1 MGNKVVIFTEEQ
13 LEDYQDCTFFNR
25 KEILRVQ
32 KRYRELDPIMVP
44 ETMTGKESKMV
55 KVPLDK
61 LEKLPELKENP
72 FRTRIC
78 KVFSDDGEGNLS
90 FDDFLD
96 MFSTFCEQSPRE
108 IKIVYAFKIYDYD
121 GDGFIGHTDLQNTV
135 KALTNNEL
143 TLEEVQLVADKVLEE
158 ADVDDDGKLSFMEFE
173 HVVTRSPDFMRF
185 AIFINMTR

>member
-61 LEKLPELKENP
+61 LEKLPELKVGIIA
-72 FRTRIC
+72 R
-78 KVFSDDGEGNLS
+78 
-90 FDDFLD
+90 
-96 MFSTFCEQSPRE
+96 
-108 IKIVYAFKIYDYD
+108 
-121 GDGFIGHTDLQNTV
+121 
-135 KALTNNEL
+135 
-143 TLEEVQLVADKVLEE
+143 
-158 ADVDDDGKLSFMEFE
+158 
-173 HVVTRSPDFMRF
+173 
-185 AIFINMTR
+185 